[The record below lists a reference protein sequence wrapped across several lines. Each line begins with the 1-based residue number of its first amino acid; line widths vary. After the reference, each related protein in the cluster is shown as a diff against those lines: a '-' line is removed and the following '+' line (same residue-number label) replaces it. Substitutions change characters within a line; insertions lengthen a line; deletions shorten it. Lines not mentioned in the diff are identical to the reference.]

1 MAKEKQKMTLNVK
14 RRANVDQ
21 MPPAID
27 SARVE
32 AFAMGAETE
41 KKEKPSAPSP
51 KQKVVRDAFTMP
63 EEDHALF
70 GVIRQKCLSLGIVA
84 TKSEILRAGLKYLAE
99 QGDESLEKIIR
110 AVPKIKTGRP
120 ADNSR
125 KG

>member
-27 SARVE
+27 SAKVE

-41 KKEKPSAPSP
+41 KKEKLAVPTP

-63 EEDHALF
+63 EDDHALF
-70 GVIRQKCLSLGIVA
+70 GIIQQKCLSLGIVA

-99 QGDESLEKIIR
+99 QNGESLEKIIQ

-120 ADNSR
+120 AQVSR
-125 KG
+125 

>member
-1 MAKEKQKMTLNVK
+1 MTLNVK
-14 RRANVDQ
+14 RRANNDQ

-27 SARVE
+27 SAKVE

-41 KKEKPSAPSP
+41 KKEKLPAPAP

-70 GVIRQKCLSLGIVA
+70 GVIQRKCLSLGIVA

-99 QGDESLEKIIR
+99 QNGESLEKIIR

-120 ADNSR
+120 SDNSR
-125 KG
+125 KS

>member
-14 RRANVDQ
+14 RRANIDQ
-21 MPPAID
+21 MPPEID
-27 SARVE
+27 TAKVE

-41 KKEKPSAPSP
+41 KARKMPLAP

-70 GVIRQKCLSLGIVA
+70 GIIQLKCLSLGIVA
-84 TKSEILRAGLKYLAE
+84 TKSEILRAGLKLLAE
-99 QGDESLEKIIR
+99 QDDKSLEKIIR
-110 AVPKIKTGRP
+110 TVPKIKTGRP
-120 ADNSR
+120 SDASK

>member
-14 RRANVDQ
+14 RRANTDQ
-21 MPPAID
+21 IPPAID
-27 SARVE
+27 SAKVE
-32 AFAMGAETE
+32 AFAMGAENAP
-41 KKEKPSAPSP
+41 KAKPAPLP
-51 KQKVVRDAFTMP
+51 KQRVVRDAFTMP

-70 GVIRQKCLSLGIVA
+70 GIIQKKCLSMGIVA

-99 QGDESLEKIIR
+99 QNDKSLEKIIQ

-120 ADNSR
+120 ADTAR